1 MIMANTNQCWVGID
15 VSQAK
20 LDVCLWPQ
28 AELRQ
33 YANTLEAI
41 ERLIVDLQNDQ
52 PALVV
57 LEATGGLERLVLSAC
72 QAADI
77 PIARVN
83 PRQVKGFAQALGKAK
98 TDTLD
103 AQMLAQ
109 YAEKMTPLPQVAISA
124 QEQTLVDWV
133 RRRRQLVGMQVA
145 EQNRYHRSA
154 ACIEADIQAH
164 IDHLEAQIQAASAM
178 ITQLIQAQPDFPA
191 KQAILRS
198 VKGVGDATIALFLA
212 ELPELGQL
220 SHKQIARLVGVAP
233 INHDSGQHKGKRR
246 IQGGRATV
254 RTGLYMATLVAT
266 QYNPVIR
273 GFYQRFLEKGKLK
286 KVALVACMRKLLV
299 ILNAMMRDRKPWQE
313 PMPQPNQ

>member
-20 LDVCLWPQ
+20 LDLCLWPQ

-299 ILNAMMRDRKPWQE
+299 ILNAMMRDRKPWQD
-313 PMPQPNQ
+313 PLPQPNR